1 DPTVSLLG
9 STRRLGNLPS
19 PVHYPSIASIPIFGE
34 GAVAQ
39 LGEHLVCNQGVVG
52 SNPIRSIRLPTPCP
66 PPTGCR
72 FSPSSPIA
80 LTSSRGDGF
89 APLDS
94 AWRRS

>member
-1 DPTVSLLG
+1 MSSRTAASSSLL
-9 STRRLGNLPS
+9 TAVRLCVGFLL
-19 PVHYPSIASIPIFGE
+19 VILLAVQ

-94 AWRRS
+94 AWRRSRI